1 MISLSRIKVNGD
13 DILQKIFSDK
23 AFNKK
28 LISLV
33 IPIALQQLMLAVVS
47 TSDAVMLN
55 LISQDKMSAVS
66 LATQITFVENL
77 FLAAMTIGLSM
88 LAAQYRGKK
97 DNEAIERIFAYVM
110 KLTAAVSFLFFIAAQ
125 FFPTHLMKLLTN
137 EQVLID
143 GGTEYLKLAAPSYLL
158 TGISQIYLCTLKN
171 SDRAKTASIISSVCM
186 VADMCM
192 NIVLIL
198 GLFGLPRLEIA
209 GAAVSTTIARAVEVI
224 WCVIKVSKK
233 DRIKLRLKNIL
244 HDDKILKRDF
254 WKYTAPVLGNEIV
267 WGVGFTMF
275 SVIMGHLG
283 SDAVAA
289 NSIANIVKNLVCCLC
304 LGLGS
309 GGGIMIGNELGAGEL
324 NKAKIYGGKLCIISV
339 IGGVFSGLILLSVSP
354 LVLSVANLSDT
365 ATEHLRQM
373 LLICSY
379 YMIGKSV
386 NSTTIAGIFC
396 AGGDSKFG
404 FICDTVVMWC
414 IIVPMGLIS
423 AFVLNLPV
431 ITVYFILNLDELLKL
446 PAVYLNYKK
455 YKWVKDLT
463 NKEAA

>member
-1 MISLSRIKVNGD
+1 ML
-13 DILQKIFSDK
+13 KIFADK
-23 AFNKK
+23 DFNKK
-28 LISLV
+28 LFSLV

-47 TSDAVMLN
+47 ASDAIMLN

-77 FLAAMTIGLSM
+77 FLMAMTIGLSM
-88 LAAQYRGKK
+88 LAAQYWGKK
-97 DNEAIERIFAYVM
+97 DKAAVERIFAYVM
-110 KLTAAVSFLFFIAAQ
+110 KITVAVSFVFFIVALC
-125 FFPTHLMKLLTN
+125 FPKFLMGLLTN
-137 EQVLID
+137 EPILIE
-143 GGTEYLKLAAPSYLL
+143 GGTEYLRLVAPSYLL

-171 SDRAKTASIISSVCM
+171 SGRAKKASLISSVCM
-186 VADMCM
+186 VGDMLM
-192 NIVLIL
+192 NIVLIV
-198 GLFGLPRLEIA
+198 GLFGFPRLEIA
-209 GAAVSTTIARAVEVI
+209 GAAISTSIARAIEVLC
-224 WCVIKVSKK
+224 CVIEVSKK
-233 DRIKLRLKNIL
+233 DRVKLRLNNIL
-244 HDDKILKRDF
+244 HTDKILRRDF
-254 WKYTAPVLGNEIV
+254 WKYTTPVLGNEIV

-309 GGGIMIGNELGAGEL
+309 GGGIMIGNELGSGQLER
-324 NKAKIYGGKLCIISV
+324 AKIYGGRLCVISV
-339 IGGVFSGLILLSVSP
+339 LGGVLSGLVLLSLSP
-354 LVLSVANLSDT
+354 LVLAVANLSDS
-365 ATEHLRQM
+365 ATEYLKWM
-373 LLICSY
+373 LVICSY

-404 FICDTVVMWC
+404 FLCDTVVMWC
-414 IIVPMGLIS
+414 IIVPTGLVS
-423 AFVLNLPV
+423 AFLWKLPV
-431 ITVYFILNLDELLKL
+431 IVVYFILNLDEFLKL
-446 PAVYLNYKK
+446 PAVYINYKK

>member
-1 MISLSRIKVNGD
+1 MLKV
-13 DILQKIFSDK
+13 FADK
-23 AFNKK
+23 DFNKK
-28 LISLV
+28 LVSLV

-47 TSDAVMLN
+47 ASDAIMLN

-66 LATQITFVENL
+66 LAAQITFVENL
-77 FLAAMTIGLSM
+77 FLMAMTIGLSM
-88 LAAQYRGKK
+88 LAAQYWGRE
-97 DNEAIERIFAYVM
+97 DTAAVERIFAYVM
-110 KLTAAVSFLFFIAAQ
+110 KITATVSFVFFVVALFFPK
-125 FFPTHLMKLLTN
+125 FLMGLLTN
-137 EQVLID
+137 EPILTR
-143 GGTEYLKLAAPSYLL
+143 GGAEYLRLVAPSYLL

-171 SDRAKTASIISSVCM
+171 SGRAKKASLISSVCM
-186 VADMCM
+186 VGDMLM
-192 NIVLIL
+192 NIVLIVGLL
-198 GLFGLPRLEIA
+198 GFPRLEIA
-209 GAAVSTTIARAVEVI
+209 GAAISTSIARAVEVL
-224 WCVIKVSKK
+224 WCVIEVSKK
-233 DRIKLRLKNIL
+233 DRVKLRLNNIL
-244 HDDKILKRDF
+244 HTDKILRRDF
-254 WKYTAPVLGNEIV
+254 WKYTTPVLGNEIV

-309 GGGIMIGNELGAGEL
+309 GGGIMIGNELGSGQL
-324 NKAKIYGGKLCIISV
+324 KRAKIYGGRLCVISV
-339 IGGVFSGLILLSVSP
+339 LGGILSGLVLLGASP

-365 ATEHLRQM
+365 ASEYLGWM
-373 LLICSY
+373 LVICSY

-414 IIVPMGLIS
+414 ITVPLGFVA
-423 AFVLNLPV
+423 AFVLKLPV
-431 ITVYFILNLDELLKL
+431 IAVYFIVSLDELLKL
-446 PAVYLNYKK
+446 PAVYINYKK